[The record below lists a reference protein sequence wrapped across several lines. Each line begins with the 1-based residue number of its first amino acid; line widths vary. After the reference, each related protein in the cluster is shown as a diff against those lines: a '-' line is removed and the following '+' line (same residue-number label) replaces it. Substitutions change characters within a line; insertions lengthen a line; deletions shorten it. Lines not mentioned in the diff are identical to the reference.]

1 MDCKFLL
8 FDLDHTLLGFDAAE
22 EVALQQ
28 LFEPYHVTNIAAYK
42 VAYRRI
48 NSQLWRDL
56 EAGKISKKE
65 LVDTRFSRTFA
76 QFNQFVDG
84 QELAQAYQ
92 QHLSQQGQ
100 IYQGADQ
107 LQTSLVAR
115 GYRLFAAT
123 NGIAAIQK
131 GRLQASGLFS
141 YFEQVFI
148 SEEMGTAKPALAFFE
163 KIAEQIEDF
172 QHEEALMIGDSLTA
186 DIQGGNNAGIDAVW
200 YNPDNTVNDSK
211 AKPTYVVENYQ
222 ELLSLLLG

>member
-1 MDCKFLL
+1 MYYKFLL
-8 FDLDHTLLGFDAAE
+8 FDLDHTLLDFDAAE
-22 EVALQQ
+22 EAALQQ

-65 LVDTRFSRTFA
+65 LVETRFSRTFA

-107 LQTSLVAR
+107 LLTSLVAR

-131 GRLQASGLFS
+131 GRLQASGLLS

-163 KIAEQIEDF
+163 KMAEQIKDF

-186 DIQGGNNAGIDAVW
+186 DIPGGIAAGLKTVW
-200 YNPDNTVNDSK
+200 VNFKGQQNQTPYQADYEVR
-211 AKPTYVVENYQ
+211 TYQ
-222 ELLSLLLG
+222 ELLHLLS